1 MDEDERSNRI
11 GSRGRERGSGWER
24 GRRGLGVGGRSLYC
38 YNIIEGFG
46 RDFWEW
52 FGRLGEMGLRCWF
65 LLVFWGII
73 CKMDPK

>member
-1 MDEDERSNRI
+1 MSGPTGLAVVVVRE
-11 GSRGRERGSGWER
+11 GAGGRGEGGGWE
-24 GRRGLGVGGRSLYC
+24 LGGGHC
-38 YNIIEGFG
+38 IVIILLRGFG